1 MQSRTLDR
9 QGATTI
15 PQFIAKFNPLG
26 ATVNMVFFTTPLDP
40 KEEVAT
46 ARANFEKPLRDLN
59 PPGSFVTAENLDQ
72 LVQLLRRAIRQKL
85 VCQILK
91 PDGTLV
97 GEEPLDV
104 TGPGDEDK
112 WYWDGLEPGIYKL
125 RVLADRKYEQDVEL
139 GKGDRLLVKLVDAG
153 GAIGFE
159 KGLYSDDFGSRAETE
174 AAGWRLAGLA
184 SLTDRQEDR
193 DRLQVLAALERKP
206 ALAAGQETIR
216 QAHPRMTWI
225 KLDGQNIPD
234 PEAAY
239 TVKWRQRTFF
249 PAPVWELDVAEWPRD
264 PAGTNLAT
272 PILTAWWLDPD
283 QKLAP
288 SGVFLMDRAR
298 VAEDFAGSV
307 RIDDNTSVSIE
318 GIVIEPHVVEVQPG
332 RVEEKPCL
340 VVRLSFPVDTPYF
353 VDPRQLT
360 GLENE
365 IAGHE
370 HRFYTRAGKYTG
382 LFWPVGQAQ
391 LDRLKSLG
399 VVSLSDVRMRA
410 EKQKTT
416 AVLKLPQPQPGRL
429 PKPIELRK

>member
-1 MQSRTLDR
+1 
-9 QGATTI
+9 
-15 PQFIAKFNPLG
+15 
-26 ATVNMVFFTTPLDP
+26 MVFFTTPLDP
-40 KEEVAT
+40 KEEVAM

-193 DRLQVLAALERKP
+193 DRLQVLARSSGSRPLPPVRRRYGKP
-206 ALAAGQETIR
+206 
-216 QAHPRMTWI
+216 
-225 KLDGQNIPD
+225 
-234 PEAAY
+234 
-239 TVKWRQRTFF
+239 
-249 PAPVWELDVAEWPRD
+249 
-264 PAGTNLAT
+264 
-272 PILTAWWLDPD
+272 
-283 QKLAP
+283 
-288 SGVFLMDRAR
+288 
-298 VAEDFAGSV
+298 
-307 RIDDNTSVSIE
+307 
-318 GIVIEPHVVEVQPG
+318 
-332 RVEEKPCL
+332 
-340 VVRLSFPVDTPYF
+340 
-353 VDPRQLT
+353 
-360 GLENE
+360 
-365 IAGHE
+365 
-370 HRFYTRAGKYTG
+370 TRA
-382 LFWPVGQAQ
+382 
-391 LDRLKSLG
+391 
-399 VVSLSDVRMRA
+399 
-410 EKQKTT
+410 
-416 AVLKLPQPQPGRL
+416 
-429 PKPIELRK
+429 